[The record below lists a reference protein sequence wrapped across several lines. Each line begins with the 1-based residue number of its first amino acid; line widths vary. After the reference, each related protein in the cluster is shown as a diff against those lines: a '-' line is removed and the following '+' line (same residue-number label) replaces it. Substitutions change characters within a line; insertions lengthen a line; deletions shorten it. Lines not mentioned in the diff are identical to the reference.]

1 MQHEHDSP
9 MDNGTCELV
18 DLPANRTV
26 VDSMWMYKI
35 KSDT

>member
-1 MQHEHDSP
+1 

-18 DLPANRTV
+18 DLPADRAV
-26 VDSMWMYKI
+26 VNIMRIYKI